1 MDLACSYK
9 YIKFRFTLTIMQNVQ
24 IVFYL
29 YDNNVYELQMKM
41 HIAFCFVVV
50 IMFFEN
56 CNRKTIKKELYLLI
70 KYKKK
75 INKMYFTLVE
85 NCLFHIV
92 FSFLLFLVGNFNNTT
107 EFMML
112 SGCLQL

>member
-70 KYKKK
+70 KYKK
-75 INKMYFTLVE
+75 NKQDVFYFSGK
-85 NCLFHIV
+85 LFISHCFQFFIV
-92 FSFLLFLVGNFNNTT
+92 FSW
-107 EFMML
+107 
-112 SGCLQL
+112 